1 MVDVSQYNG
10 KFHLASEPAPHV
22 LLLEFNRSV
31 DRFYRE
37 LGVVSSS
44 PAFCS

>member
-31 DRFYRE
+31 DLFSG
-37 LGVVSSS
+37 GVRLRL
-44 PAFCS
+44 PTAFALV